1 MDIFL
6 HIGKEDIVASV
17 PAPLTSF
24 RRFPKKTSFT
34 AKAKRKKRHWS
45 HQSYSYFWMNL
56 PEKAHAAPSTIFFLT
71 TQPPHGKR
79 SHQPASLSEGLHSS
93 GAERRRGSFGEAALS
108 HQKGKRRGKKKKKK
122 IVLKVQRELWA
133 RRSRS
138 VLLRCRGALWLL
150 QVTEAQRELRGN

>member
-108 HQKGKRRGKKKKKK
+108 HQKGKRRGKKKKKDSS
-122 IVLKVQRELWA
+122 ESAA
-133 RRSRS
+133 RVVSAEEPICAPEVSRS
-138 VLLRCRGALWLL
+138 TVAPAGHWGAAR
-150 QVTEAQRELRGN
+150 TSR